1 MSQVDLNTGLLERL
15 LNTLDLLALISRET
29 DRSILM
35 QKVLEGIRQVMN
47 VEGSSVYEINSDQ
60 SLSISYASGIT
71 PITRVIKSLTL
82 QPGQGI
88 VGQVIQAGKPMI
100 VNNVSANPYFWNVA
114 DRLSGYETKQM
125 LCVPLKVYSRSV
137 GALQAINRVDGSNF
151 TGQDV
156 IIFEAFASH
165 VAVALEH
172 TKLHD
177 MAVFDG
183 LTRIHNRT
191 FFKAWADTEFARA
204 LRMNTRLSIAL
215 FDIDFFKKF
224 NDMFGH
230 EAGDVVLKTVAN
242 LVGDN
247 VRKSDV
253 WARWGGEEF
262 ILALPD
268 TNGVEALR
276 ISDGLRLLIER
287 HHVEYEGNRLNVT
300 VSAGISTYDG
310 IDARSLDEIVRE
322 ADEAL
327 YSLKKAGRNRV
338 TLFRANR

>member
-1 MSQVDLNTGLLERL
+1 MSQADLNTGLLERL

-60 SLSISYASGIT
+60 LLSISYASGIT

-125 LCVPLKVYSRSV
+125 LCVPLKVYNRSV

-151 TGQDV
+151 TEQDV

-172 TKLHD
+172 AKLHD

-191 FFKAWADTEFARA
+191 F
-204 LRMNTRLSIAL
+204 
-215 FDIDFFKKF
+215 
-224 NDMFGH
+224 
-230 EAGDVVLKTVAN
+230 LKPGPIQN
-242 LVGDN
+242 L
-247 VRKSDV
+247 
-253 WARWGGEEF
+253 
-262 ILALPD
+262 P
-268 TNGVEALR
+268 
-276 ISDGLRLLIER
+276 ER
-287 HHVEYEGNRLNVT
+287 CG
-300 VSAGISTYDG
+300 
-310 IDARSLDEIVRE
+310 
-322 ADEAL
+322 
-327 YSLKKAGRNRV
+327 
-338 TLFRANR
+338 

>member
-1 MSQVDLNTGLLERL
+1 MSQADLNSSLLERL
-15 LNTLDLLALISRET
+15 LNTLDLMALISRET
-29 DRSILM
+29 DRDILM
-35 QKVLEGIRQVMN
+35 QKVLEGIRQVLN

-60 SLSISYASGIT
+60 TIGFSYISGIT
-71 PITRVIKSLTL
+71 PMIKEIKDLRL

-88 VGQVIQAGKPMI
+88 VGHVIQEGKPMI
-100 VNNVSANPYFWNVA
+100 ANDVSANPYFCNIG
-114 DRLSGYETKQM
+114 DKITDYETKQV
-125 LCVPLKVYSRSV
+125 LCVPLKVYNKTV
-137 GALQAINRVDGSNF
+137 GALQAVNRVNGFDF
-151 TGQDV
+151 TKQDV
-156 IIFEAFASH
+156 IIFEAFASQ

-172 TKLHD
+172 AKLYD

-183 LTRIHNRT
+183 LTQIHNRT
-191 FFKAWADTEFARA
+191 FFVAWAETEFARA
-204 LRMNTRLSIAL
+204 LRMSTPVSITL

-224 NDMFGH
+224 NDTFGH
-230 EAGDVVLKTVAN
+230 NAGDVVLKTVAN
-242 LVGDN
+242 LVENN

-287 HHVEYEGNRLNVT
+287 HHAVYEGNQLDVT

-310 IDARSLDEIVRE
+310 IDAMSIDEIVEE
-322 ADEAL
+322 ADKAL
-327 YSLKKAGRNRV
+327 YTSKKAGRNRV
-338 TLFRANR
+338 TFFRDNK